1 MRKMHN
7 QEIINKLGPAFA
19 KVFGNGETACFF
31 APGRANLI
39 GEHVDYNGGCVLP
52 YSLEMGTY
60 AAVRKRPD
68 RMLRFCSINAPET
81 GVICSSLDDLRPLED
96 NSWTAYIK
104 GVIWALG
111 NRGMDIDGG
120 MDMVVCG
127 DLPNGAGL
135 SSSAS
140 LEVLAGSVLRDLY
153 DLTLSVQDIA
163 LCGQEAEREYVGV
176 DCGIMDQYAC
186 AAGRD
191 GCAMYLDTV
200 SLDCRYVPLDFPEI
214 ALVITNTNR
223 KHDLR
228 TSAYNERRQQC
239 AEALRIL
246 QQFGDFQTL
255 CSLSP
260 GQLAAVESAFDDPA
274 LLRRARHAVSE
285 QDRVRRAAESLEK
298 GQIETLGRL
307 MNDSHRSLRDDF
319 EVSCRELD
327 ILAETAQEF
336 PFVLGSRMM
345 GGGFG
350 GCTISL
356 VRKDALAEFNNNLQK
371 IYREHVGI
379 ECTFYEAIP
388 GGGPTRIW

>member
-19 KVFGNGETACFF
+19 KVFGSGETACFF

-68 RMLRFCSINAPET
+68 RMLRFCSINFPEN
-81 GVICSSLDDLRPLED
+81 GVVCSSLDDLRPLED

-111 NRGMDIDGG
+111 NRGMDVDGG

-153 DLTLSVQDIA
+153 DLPLSVQDIA

-176 DCGIMDQYAC
+176 DCGIMDQFASAMGREDMAMLLDTDTLDCEFVPVGDKQIVVVNSGVKHSLAGSEYNKRRREC
-186 AAGRD
+186 ERAAGELGVSRLCTLGVGELESKSGLITD
-191 GCAMYLDTV
+191 RTV
-200 SLDCRYVPLDFPEI
+200 L
-214 ALVITNTNR
+214 
-223 KHDLR
+223 K
-228 TSAYNERRQQC
+228 
-239 AEALRIL
+239 
-246 QQFGDFQTL
+246 
-255 CSLSP
+255 
-260 GQLAAVESAFDDPA
+260 
-274 LLRRARHAVSE
+274 RARHAVFENNRTRLASE
-285 QDRVRRAAESLEK
+285 ALKNSDY
-298 GQIETLGRL
+298 ITFGRL
-307 MNDSHRSLRDDF
+307 MNESHISLRDDY
-319 EVSCRELD
+319 EVSCEELD
-327 ILAETAQEF
+327 LLAETAWGIDG
-336 PFVLGSRMM
+336 VYGARMT

-350 GCTISL
+350 GCTVNLMEGDAVNKFERVISDAFGARYGRRPEMYF
-356 VRKDALAEFNNNLQK
+356 VRAGQGVREQK
-371 IYREHVGI
+371 M
-379 ECTFYEAIP
+379 IP
-388 GGGPTRIW
+388 

>member
-1 MRKMHN
+1 MNN
-7 QEIINKLGPAFA
+7 QKIINKLGPAFA
-19 KVFGNGETACFF
+19 KVFGSGETACFF

-68 RMLRFCSINAPET
+68 RMLRFCSINFPEN
-81 GVICSSLDDLRPLED
+81 GVVCSSLDDLRPLED

-120 MDMVVCG
+120 LDMVVCG

-153 DLTLSVQDIA
+153 DLPLSVQDIA

-200 SLDCRYVPLDFPEI
+200 TLDCRYVPLDFPEI

-260 GQLAAVESAFDDPA
+260 GQLAAVESVFDDPV

-336 PFVLGSRMM
+336 PYVLGSRMM

-356 VRKDALAEFNNNLQK
+356 VRKDALPEFKSNLQE
-371 IYREHVGI
+371 IYRKHVGI
-379 ECTFYEAIP
+379 ECTFYEVSP
-388 GGGPTRIW
+388 GGGPARIW

>member
-1 MRKMHN
+1 MNN
-7 QEIINKLGPAFA
+7 QKTINKLGPAFA
-19 KVFGNGETACFF
+19 KVFGSGETACFF

-68 RMLRFCSINAPET
+68 RMLRFCSINLPKT
-81 GVICSSLDDLRPLED
+81 GVVCSSLDDLRPLED

-120 MDMVVCG
+120 LDMVVCG

-140 LEVLAGSVLRDLY
+140 MEVLAGSVLRDLY
-153 DLTLSVQDIA
+153 DLPLSVQDIA

-200 SLDCRYVPLDFPEI
+200 TLDCRYVPLDFPEI

-260 GQLAAVESAFDDPA
+260 GQLAAVESVFDDPV

-336 PFVLGSRMM
+336 PYVLGSRMM

-356 VRKDALAEFNNNLQK
+356 VRKDALPEFKSNLQE
-371 IYREHVGI
+371 IYRKHVGI
-379 ECTFYEAIP
+379 ECTFYEVSP
-388 GGGPTRIW
+388 GGGPARIW